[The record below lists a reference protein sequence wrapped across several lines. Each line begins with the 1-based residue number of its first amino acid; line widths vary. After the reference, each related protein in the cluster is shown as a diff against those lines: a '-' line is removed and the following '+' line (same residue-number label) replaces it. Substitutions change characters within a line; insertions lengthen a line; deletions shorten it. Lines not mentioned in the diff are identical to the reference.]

1 MDKFVVALIA
11 ASVVTLLIRLIPF
24 VLVRFIMLPYR
35 LQLFLKYVPLA
46 MMTALFLHAIWS
58 REHGLDLM
66 GVVFVIPALIYG
78 WWRQSLTGV
87 VVISVVLMALWR
99 SFGG

>member
-1 MDKFVVALIA
+1 MDNFVLALVAA
-11 ASVVTLLIRLIPF
+11 TVVTLFIRLVPF
-24 VLVRFIMLPYR
+24 ILVRFMILPYR

-46 MMTALFLHAIWS
+46 MMTALFLHAMWS
-58 REHGLDLM
+58 REHGLDVM
-66 GVVFVIPALIYG
+66 GVFFVIPALIYG

-87 VVISVVLMALWR
+87 VVISVGLMALWR

>member
-1 MDKFVVALIA
+1 MDNFVLALGA
-11 ASVVTLLIRLIPF
+11 ATAVTLLIRLLPF
-24 VLVRFIMLPYR
+24 VLVRFMILPYR

-58 REHGLDLM
+58 REHGLDVM
-66 GVVFVIPALIYG
+66 GILFIIPALIYG

-87 VVISVVLMALWR
+87 VVISVGLMALWR